1 MENNIGINE
10 QIKNFAKANKVSS
23 SKLQEFITS
32 LIQAN
37 SSKVGRKASEE
48 TLKVREAFATEY
60 KGFSRGFTSKDV
72 SSKYGIPLAEANN
85 LLNFY
90 AKQGKVKVC
99 GKMKIEG
106 QRGKPCNQWEV
117 A

>member
-1 MENNIGINE
+1 MENNISINE
-10 QIKNFAKANKVSS
+10 QIKNFAKANKVSAG
-23 SKLQEFITS
+23 KLQEFITS

-37 SSKVGRKASEE
+37 TVKVGRKASDE

-60 KGFSRGFTSKDV
+60 KGFSKGFTSKDV

-85 LLNFY
+85 LLNYY

-99 GKMKIEG
+99 GKMKVEG
-106 QRGKPCNQWEV
+106 QRGKPCNTWEC